1 MTLTV
6 CSQEV
11 VVELEERETVPGVHG
26 LDMQRG
32 VHVGSV
38 QRQKG
43 LGVFGHQLGPP
54 GEGLRESRR
63 HVREQEVAL
72 TSTTYPKTDIYI
84 YIMYICPLVAGG
96 SIALKPLPL
105 RFS

>member
-1 MTLTV
+1 M
-6 CSQEV
+6 
-11 VVELEERETVPGVHG
+11 ELEEREAVPGVHG
-26 LDMQRG
+26 LDVQRG

-54 GEGLRESRR
+54 REGLRESRR

-72 TSTTYPKTDIYI
+72 ASTTYPETDIY
-84 YIMYICPLVAGG
+84 MFVFRQVAAFLLSPSPSVLADGP
-96 SIALKPLPL
+96 S
-105 RFS
+105 